1 MELFVRAQRVARR
14 IVDEASAEDVAAE
27 TLTRA
32 LVSWRRVRA
41 YAQPWVTRVATNL
54 ALDAVRRKQPELP
67 LAASEEP
74 EEAVVRRLVL
84 VAGLRRLSRRQREV
98 LVLRYVVGLDE
109 TEIAPVLG
117 LSPGTVS
124 TYARRGLAAMRR
136 RFAADPE
143 EVCRVLE
150 DPA

>member
-14 IVDEASAEDVAAE
+14 IAGEPAAEDIAAE

-32 LVSWRRVRA
+32 LVGWRRVRA
-41 YAQPWVTRVATNL
+41 YPQPWVTRVATNL
-54 ALDAVRRKQPELP
+54 ALDTVRRRQPAVALP
-67 LAASEEP
+67 TSEELD
-74 EEAVVRRLVL
+74 EAVVRRLAL

-98 LVLRYVVGLDE
+98 LVLRYVLGLE
-109 TEIAPVLG
+109 EAEIAPVLG

-124 TYARRGLAAMRR
+124 THTRRGLAAMRR

-143 EVCRVLE
+143 EVRHVLD